1 MYYILAI
8 LIFGFLIFIH
18 ELGHYTTARAFGVT
32 VNEFAI
38 GMGPKLLSRVSK
50 KTGIRYSL
58 RLLPFGGFVSMAGED
73 EESEDENALNKKPV
87 WQRIIITAAGG
98 FMNLVVGFLLLA
110 IVVCSTKNLGSTTVL
125 RFTAENAVSEQSGL
139 MIGDEILKI
148 GTQPT
153 RISNELSYAIMRQGT
168 ETVDVVVRRD
178 GEKVTLRIDFPKTE
192 IDGMTYGAPDFMV
205 RAERKTVGVVL
216 KHTFYQSISTVRMI
230 WESLFDL
237 VTGKIGVNQVSGPVG
252 VTQAMAQTA
261 KSSLIDLIYLS
272 AVIAVNLGLVNL
284 LPLPAL
290 DGGRIFFQLIELI
303 RGKPLKPE
311 VEGYIHFAG
320 LALLMILMVVITLK
334 DVTMLF
340 RR

>member
-1 MYYILAI
+1 MYYVLAI

-18 ELGHYTTARAFGVT
+18 ELGHYATARLFGVT

-98 FMNLVVGFLLLA
+98 FMNLLVGVILIA
-110 IVVCSTKNLGSTTVL
+110 VVVCSTKTLGSTTIL
-125 RFTAENAVSEQSGL
+125 KFSDRAVSESAGL
-139 MIGDEILKI
+139 RVGDRIAKV

-153 RISNELSYAIMRQGT
+153 RTADELSYAIMRQGT
-168 ETVDVVVRRD
+168 APVDVTVVRG
-178 GEKVTLRIDFPKTE
+178 GEKVTVRIDFSKEE
-192 IDGMTYGAPDFMV
+192 IDGMVYGAPDFVV
-205 RAERKTVGVVL
+205 RAVEKNFGTVL
-216 KHTFYQSISTVRMI
+216 SHTWYRSILTVRMI

-237 VTGKIGVNQVSGPVG
+237 VTGRIGMNQVSGPVG
-252 VTQAMAQTA
+252 VTQAMAETA
-261 KSSLIDLIYLS
+261 KAGFLNFIYLS
-272 AVIAVNLGLVNL
+272 AVIAINLGVVNL

-303 RGKPLKPE
+303 RGKPLNPE

-320 LALLMILMVVITLK
+320 LAVLMVLMVVITCK
-334 DVTMLF
+334 DVLGLF
-340 RR
+340 RG